1 MGTRNYAKAIADIID
16 PDGTLFRERI
26 LSRDES
32 GSFTQKS
39 IQRLFPCDDSM
50 VMVVDDRA
58 DVWNWSE
65 NLIKVRPFVFFR
77 DTGDIN
83 DPAKLVASASESPIL
98 SKGAGVGAAAEED
111 SDGMWRD
118 LMKDELPPPVP
129 PESPTV
135 PTGGDHEEDD
145 DDRLMSDAPFDTH
158 EQDSE
163 LITLSRI
170 LGKVHGQFYRRLD
183 EHGLDNV
190 SLDDKIKLGIDVKAI
205 LRGVKEEVF
214 KNCVIVFS
222 GVIPQGAPVEKSEIW
237 QFARTFGAKIST
249 DINETTTHLVAAK
262 PGTDKVRAATKMQ
275 KHHPLHIV
283 TPEWLF
289 KSVHA
294 WERQDEF
301 DYQLKKLENEAA
313 PPSKGL
319 DAEYIPEVETDI
331 SQLECEGDSFLNED
345 DILGIGRELYDE
357 LGGDYDDSGD
367 DGDESGADDSAR
379 KTKTLRTSYSSS
391 SMASAA
397 TTATSTSSTVED
409 TRKRTHRPLTK
420 DTHRKPGKTIADPLS
435 TTTADKKFRPRRT
448 SPLRQEVIG
457 TERGDETHDII
468 VSTTNQAATTITT
481 TTTRTTTITGNKR
494 RIRSPDRSSNASV
507 SADEQRGNE
516 SDETDIDVD
525 ALIAEIDADF

>member
-1 MGTRNYAKAIADIID
+1 MSHSLICKRWTFATTSAFIHLEDNNLELLKMESTCSHPVNFGGLCGVCGQDLTIVDATGTRKDLNVSIMMSHENTMLFVSKEEASRIENQTARRLLKTRKLSLILDLDQTVIHATVNPRISTDYLDNDLVKHHPSLRDISKFSLPDNQGFYHVKLRPHLKQFLADLTQLFELHIYTMGTRNYAKAIADIID

-190 SLDDKIKLGIDVKAI
+190 SLDDKVKLGIDVKAI

-222 GVIPQGAPVEKSEIW
+222 GVIPQGAPVEKY
-237 QFARTFGAKIST
+237 
-249 DINETTTHLVAAK
+249 
-262 PGTDKVRAATKMQ
+262 
-275 KHHPLHIV
+275 LH
-283 TPEWLF
+283 F
-289 KSVHA
+289 RFCSV
-294 WERQDEF
+294 
-301 DYQLKKLENEAA
+301 
-313 PPSKGL
+313 
-319 DAEYIPEVETDI
+319 
-331 SQLECEGDSFLNED
+331 C
-345 DILGIGRELYDE
+345 
-357 LGGDYDDSGD
+357 
-367 DGDESGADDSAR
+367 
-379 KTKTLRTSYSSS
+379 
-391 SMASAA
+391 
-397 TTATSTSSTVED
+397 
-409 TRKRTHRPLTK
+409 
-420 DTHRKPGKTIADPLS
+420 
-435 TTTADKKFRPRRT
+435 
-448 SPLRQEVIG
+448 
-457 TERGDETHDII
+457 
-468 VSTTNQAATTITT
+468 
-481 TTTRTTTITGNKR
+481 
-494 RIRSPDRSSNASV
+494 
-507 SADEQRGNE
+507 
-516 SDETDIDVD
+516 
-525 ALIAEIDADF
+525 LICSHM